1 LEGDDLHLDIEIPAN
16 ATVTVFIPA
25 TSPAGITEGGNE
37 TSEIPGIEFIKM
49 ENDRAVFKVGSG
61 VYHFVS
67 KDIGA
72 IIQPVM
78 HTSTPVIS
86 STDTLFLKPD
96 EAMVSLHSATEGAKI
111 YYTTDGSVPSEKS
124 NLYSAPF
131 SLESETMIQA
141 IAYKESLLPSYIQSG
156 KVRFVDPA
164 INGINYKVYEGEWK
178 DKPDLSKLRE
188 VSNGRQFDFDVKRI
202 EKREDYVAI
211 EFYGFIQIKK
221 AGVYSFSSWANDGS
235 WVFINNKLMA
245 DTPAGTLSGDI
256 RLAEGKY
263 PIRVIYFESTGTESL
278 NVLMSGPGIE
288 KQAIAESLLFF
299 AN

>member
-1 LEGDDLHLDIEIPAN
+1 MALN
-16 ATVTVFIPA
+16 V
-25 TSPAGITEGGNE
+25 
-37 TSEIPGIEFIKM
+37 SENRICT
-49 ENDRAVFKVGSG
+49 
-61 VYHFVS
+61 Y
-67 KDIGA
+67 
-72 IIQPVM
+72 
-78 HTSTPVIS
+78 
-86 STDTLFLKPD
+86 
-96 EAMVSLHSATEGAKI
+96 
-111 YYTTDGSVPSEKS
+111 
-124 NLYSAPF
+124 APF
-131 SLESETMIQA
+131 SLDITMIQA
-141 IAYKESLLPSYIQSG
+141 IAYKESLFPSYIKSG